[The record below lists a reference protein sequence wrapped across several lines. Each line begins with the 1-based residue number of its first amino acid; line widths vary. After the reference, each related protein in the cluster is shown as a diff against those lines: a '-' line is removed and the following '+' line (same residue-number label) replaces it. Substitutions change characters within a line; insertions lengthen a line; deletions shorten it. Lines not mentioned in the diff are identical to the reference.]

1 MIEANKE
8 AFAVWSQ
15 AKREH
20 FEQVAEN
27 ALDAREGS
35 LGTLTE
41 AMRYA
46 VLDGGKRLRAL
57 LVYAAGALTQARES
71 DLDELALSVEYVH
84 GYSLVHDDMPA
95 MDNDVLR
102 RGKPTAHVKFGEA
115 VAMLAGDALQPEAF
129 LRIAKTQVDAAVKVR
144 LMQELA
150 FASGRDGMCGGQAID
165 LLAVGRSLDEASLR
179 RMHGLKTG
187 ALILASVRLGALAG
201 KPELFAA
208 CEEEL
213 NRYAQAIGLAFQ
225 VIDDILDVTADTA
238 TLGKTSG
245 KDDANDKPTFVSL
258 LGLEGAR
265 ALAHRTESE
274 AEQALAAIAAKGL
287 FDEQAIALLAGA
299 AAFVTDR
306 KY

>member
-1 MIEANKE
+1 MIKANKAE
-8 AFAVWSQ
+8 FALWSQ
-15 AKREH
+15 NKREH
-20 FEQVAEN
+20 FENVAQT
-27 ALDAREGS
+27 ALDARADR
-35 LGTLTE
+35 LGILTE

-46 VLDGGKRLRAL
+46 VLDGGKRMRAL
-57 LVYAAGALTQARES
+57 LVYAAGALTQADED
-71 DLDELALSVEYVH
+71 DLDELALAVEYVH

-95 MDNDVLR
+95 MDNDTLR

-129 LRIAKTQVDAAVKVR
+129 LRIARTKVDAQVKVR

-150 FASGRDGMCGGQAID
+150 LASGRDGMCGGQAID
-165 LLAVGRSLDEASLR
+165 LLSVGKSLDADSLR
-179 RMHGLKTG
+179 HMHSLKTG

-201 KPELFAA
+201 KPELVTA
-208 CEEEL
+208 CQMEL
-213 NRYAQAIGLAFQ
+213 DRYAKALGLAFQ

-258 LGLEGAR
+258 MGLDSAR
-265 ALAHRTESE
+265 ALARQMEQE
-274 AEQALAAIAAKGL
+274 AQQALELIQAKGL
-287 FDEQAIALLAGA
+287 FDMTALNLLAGA

>member
-1 MIEANKE
+1 MIKTNKAEFEAW
-8 AFAVWSQ
+8 AQ
-15 AKREH
+15 ARRLH
-20 FEQVAEN
+20 FETKADK
-27 ALDAREGS
+27 ALDSRDGS

-46 VLDGGKRLRAL
+46 VLDGGKRMRAL
-57 LVYAAGALTQARES
+57 FVYAAGALTQADAE
-71 DLDELALSVEYVH
+71 DLDELALAVEYVH

-102 RGKPTAHVKFGEA
+102 RGKPTVHVKFGEA

-129 LRIAKTQVDAAVKVR
+129 LCVARTRVAPEIQVR
-144 LMQELA
+144 LMQKLA
-150 FASGRDGMCGGQAID
+150 RASGRDGMCGGQAID
-165 LLAVGRSLDEASLR
+165 LLSVGKSLDEVALR

-187 ALILASVRLGALAG
+187 ALIEASVLIGAQAG
-201 KPELFAA
+201 KPELYAVA
-208 CEEEL
+208 NAQLE
-213 NRYAQAIGLAFQ
+213 RYAKALGLAFQ

-258 LGLEGAR
+258 LGLDGAR
-265 ALAHRTESE
+265 ALARRMENE
-274 AEQALAAIAAKGL
+274 AEQALEAL
-287 FDEQAIALLAGA
+287 QAEGIFAQRALERMAGA